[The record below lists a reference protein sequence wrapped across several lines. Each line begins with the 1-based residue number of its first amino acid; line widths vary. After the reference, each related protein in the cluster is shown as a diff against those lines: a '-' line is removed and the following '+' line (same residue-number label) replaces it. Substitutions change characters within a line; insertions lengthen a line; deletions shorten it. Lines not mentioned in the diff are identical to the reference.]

1 MGGTDKLPLPNEL
14 LAEENY
20 SWPWEC
26 HGDMMKKKKLY
37 DKVKLLTRLKEEE
50 VIVVREVKQY
60 WEYWRTVV
68 GTLEELS
75 SQLSEGITQ
84 QGSIEALMRR
94 GREGLLSLLRRR
106 LSAVRA
112 QQGAART
119 TYQRVLGLQGLSLDD
134 SSTDDENLD
143 SSSSDEEI

>member
-1 MGGTDKLPLPNEL
+1 MGGSDKLPLPNEL

-37 DKVKLLTRLKEEE
+37 DKVMLLTSLKEEE
-50 VIVVREVKQY
+50 VIVVREVKQH
-60 WEYWRTVV
+60 WEYLRTVV
-68 GTLEELS
+68 GTLEE
-75 SQLSEGITQ
+75 LSEGITQ
-84 QGSIEALMRR
+84 QGSIEALMGR
-94 GREGLLSLLRRR
+94 GRERLLSLLRRR

-134 SSTDDENLD
+134 SSTDDDNLD
-143 SSSSDEEI
+143 SSSSDEDI

>member
-1 MGGTDKLPLPNEL
+1 
-14 LAEENY
+14 
-20 SWPWEC
+20 
-26 HGDMMKKKKLY
+26 MMKKKKLY
-37 DKVKLLTRLKEEE
+37 DKVMLLTRLKEEE
-50 VIVVREVKQY
+50 VIVVQEVKQH

-84 QGSIEALMRR
+84 QGSIEALMGR

-134 SSTDDENLD
+134 STDDENLD